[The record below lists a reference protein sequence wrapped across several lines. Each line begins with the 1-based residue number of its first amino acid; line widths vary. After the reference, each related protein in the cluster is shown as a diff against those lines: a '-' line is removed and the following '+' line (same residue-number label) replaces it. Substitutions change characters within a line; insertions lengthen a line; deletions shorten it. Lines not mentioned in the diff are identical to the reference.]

1 MFASHGGSLL
11 PHPPEEGRGQDLD
24 LMSPLSANVYKCP
37 QDSPGGSH
45 TGEKAKDAP
54 WGGMLFSLSDPLLRK
69 RNLWSD

>member
-54 WGGMLFSLSDPLLRK
+54 WGGDALLSI
-69 RNLWSD
+69 